1 MKRKIT
7 KDFLAESFIELVE
20 KRPVAKI
27 TITDITDNCEYSQP
41 TFYNHFKDKYDLI
54 AWIARNNAQKI
65 ISENDDPEGDPKEI
79 ISGIISS
86 FIKSIK
92 DNQKVMFNIVSH
104 ILSDENLYRQIANVY
119 VDVIWE
125 NMKEKEAGSKLSEDV
140 YKVLQTYFYGISIQ
154 VAHWLIDGMPYPE
167 EEIQKTIK
175 DTIPEKL
182 KGSTIE

>member
-1 MKRKIT
+1 MKRKTT
-7 KDFLAESFIELVE
+7 KDYLAESFIELVE

-54 AWIARNNAQKI
+54 SWIARNNAQII
-65 ISENDDPEGDPKEI
+65 ISENDDPEEESDEI
-79 ISGIISS
+79 ISAIIAS
-86 FIKSIK
+86 FIKSMK
-92 DNQKVMFNIVSH
+92 EHQKVIFNIVSH
-104 ILSDENLYRQIANVY
+104 ILSDESFYRQIANVY
-119 VDVIWE
+119 IDVIWE
-125 NMKEKEAGSKLSEDV
+125 KMKEKETDADLSEEV